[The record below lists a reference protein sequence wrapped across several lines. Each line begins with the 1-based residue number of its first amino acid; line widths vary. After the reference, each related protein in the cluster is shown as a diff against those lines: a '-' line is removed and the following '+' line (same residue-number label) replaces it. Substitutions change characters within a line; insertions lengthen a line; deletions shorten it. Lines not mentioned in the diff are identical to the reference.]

1 MTLPGK
7 LLEVRWQDGRTVGY
21 LLVTS
26 VDQGREPI
34 KARDFQNLMGRVG
47 RSGMFTE
54 GSVIFTDPDIYGL
67 KSTAGDGWRFQRV
80 AKLLRADSVQPC
92 DRSLCVSALIEVV
105 GLIAPDEPDLA
116 KHLAVLQKRLRYGLS
131 RRRMIRIFEA
141 GFTDRV
147 IAMKLSAALELG
159 AAGETKKIMQ
169 ENEPAVRKILKPFS
183 CYVETVLEGIVAYF
197 YLECGRVYA
206 GGLAGRCCGCDDVA
220 RLPIHS
226 AGSKKAPLPAANGN
240 SPVKVVRLRRLHL
253 DGRFGVAAVRS
264 GGALAASRP
273 AFNPASI

>member
-7 LLEVRWQDGRTVGY
+7 LLEVHWHDGRTVGY

-67 KSTAGDGWRFQRV
+67 KSTAGDGWRFQGV

-116 KHLAVLQKRLRYGLS
+116 KHLAVLQRRLRYVLS

-159 AAGETKKIMQ
+159 AAGETKTIMQ
-169 ENEPAVRKILKPFS
+169 ENEPAVRKILKPFPS
-183 CYVETVLEGIVAYF
+183 YVETVLEGIVA
-197 YLECGRVYA
+197 
-206 GGLAGRCCGCDDVA
+206 
-220 RLPIHS
+220 
-226 AGSKKAPLPAANGN
+226 
-240 SPVKVVRLRRLHL
+240 
-253 DGRFGVAAVRS
+253 
-264 GGALAASRP
+264 
-273 AFNPASI
+273 